1 MLLIRLSVVFPRA
14 SAWSSEPG
22 VQKQQTTYSTIKPVK
37 VVALQDPQE
46 YYDFFK
52 IVGQNAKKAKIAKN
66 ACQNKTSITNP
77 SRVGGRRCSPPGGFQ
92 LNKSIGVVFRV
103 EFDGDVR

>member
-1 MLLIRLSVVFPRA
+1 M
-14 SAWSSEPG
+14 
-22 VQKQQTTYSTIKPVK
+22 QKQQTTYSTIKPVK

-66 ACQNKTSITNP
+66 ACQNQTSITNP
-77 SRVGGRRCSPPGGFQ
+77 SRVGGRRCSPPGGVSFELVLA
-92 LNKSIGVVFRV
+92 LNTCMAIKRSMAIKIAVANKLC
-103 EFDGDVR
+103 